1 MSTLVHE
8 RSSTLTRARSIVDQA
23 KSNNRDLTDAE
34 QAEIESAI
42 EQVHQ
47 LDRRHKSAD
56 VVLRVVALGGPGREP
71 DYDNPGG
78 GRFTPESQFLG
89 RRCPKPQKSSGHGD
103 YQTVA
108 GRCSALGASTSPS
121 GQSPSTARGA
131 AKRSPAV
138 ARIGPAAEPV
148 IAGRTQRPVHVN
160 RRTQPECA
168 SRCDLVQ
175 VHRNARICREQLLGQ
190 RDVEVVRQDH
200 STRKHPFL
208 NRTQEP
214 ERPTQCF
221 DRDGDDVVDRDGAL
235 VVETVA
241 GPHRHFTAQ
250 PLHGRG
256 DRRNS
261 HLGHD

>member
-34 QAEIESAI
+34 QAEVESAI

-160 RRTQPECA
+160 SAHP
-168 SRCDLVQ
+168 
-175 VHRNARICREQLLGQ
+175 AR
-190 RDVEVVRQDH
+190 VRQPMR
-200 STRKHPFL
+200 SRPGA
-208 NRTQEP
+208 P
-214 ERPTQCF
+214 ERP
-221 DRDGDDVVDRDGAL
+221 DLSR
-235 VVETVA
+235 
-241 GPHRHFTAQ
+241 TATR
-250 PLHGRG
+250 PTRCRGRTPRPQHAKAPVPEPDSRTRASDPVFRPG
-256 DRRNS
+256 W
-261 HLGHD
+261 